1 MIRESILADHAALT
15 EIRREIHRHPELM
28 FQEHNTSAI
37 VQRELSKIGVEFVA
51 GLAKGTGV
59 LGYLPATEPGGSTIA
74 LRADMD
80 ALPITEDTGVPYTSE
95 CPGVMHACG
104 HDGHTAILIGVA
116 RALAKETVR
125 RNNVLFVF
133 QPAEEGGA
141 GGEQMCLDGC
151 LDGSRLGTKADVIYG
166 LHGWPEVEKNRLLW
180 KVGPMMAATNEFR
193 IRVNGRGGHAAAPHL
208 TIDPVVAAAQI
219 IVALQSIAARNI
231 DPLDS
236 IVFTVGAI
244 HGGEANNVIPDYVDL
259 RGTMRTLR
267 AETQEYGEQRFREVV
282 NGIAT
287 AMGCTVEIQWP
298 GGYPVTFNEKTAT
311 LRFRQLAE
319 AKYGDMVEE
328 LVNPV
333 MGGED
338 FSYYGAYV
346 PACFYFLGLR
356 RDGDENP
363 ASVHT
368 PRFDF
373 NDEVIPTAVEMMTE
387 LALQPLDL
395 APASSNG
402 ALSHA

>member
-15 EIRREIHRHPELM
+15 EIRQEIHRHPELM

-37 VQRELSKIGVEFVA
+37 VQRELSKVGVEFVA

-59 LGYLPATEPGGSTIA
+59 LGYLPATESGGSTIA

-80 ALPITEDTGVPYTSE
+80 ALPITEDTGVPYASE
-95 CPGVMHACG
+95 CPGIMHACG

-116 RALAKETVR
+116 RALVKEPVR

-180 KVGPMMAATNEFR
+180 KIGPMMAATNEFR

-319 AKYGDMVEE
+319 AQYGDMVEE

-387 LALQPLDL
+387 LAMQPLNL

>member
-1 MIRESILADHAALT
+1 
-15 EIRREIHRHPELM
+15 
-28 FQEHNTSAI
+28 
-37 VQRELSKIGVEFVA
+37 
-51 GLAKGTGV
+51 
-59 LGYLPATEPGGSTIA
+59 
-74 LRADMD
+74 
-80 ALPITEDTGVPYTSE
+80 
-95 CPGVMHACG
+95 
-104 HDGHTAILIGVA
+104 
-116 RALAKETVR
+116 
-125 RNNVLFVF
+125 
-133 QPAEEGGA
+133 
-141 GGEQMCLDGC
+141 
-151 LDGSRLGTKADVIYG
+151 
-166 LHGWPEVEKNRLLW
+166 
-180 KVGPMMAATNEFR
+180 
-193 IRVNGRGGHAAAPHL
+193 
-208 TIDPVVAAAQI
+208 
-219 IVALQSIAARNI
+219 
-231 DPLDS
+231 
-236 IVFTVGAI
+236 
-244 HGGEANNVIPDYVDL
+244 VDL

-282 NGIAT
+282 NGVAT

-356 RDGDENP
+356 REDDENP

-387 LALQPLDL
+387 LALQPLNL